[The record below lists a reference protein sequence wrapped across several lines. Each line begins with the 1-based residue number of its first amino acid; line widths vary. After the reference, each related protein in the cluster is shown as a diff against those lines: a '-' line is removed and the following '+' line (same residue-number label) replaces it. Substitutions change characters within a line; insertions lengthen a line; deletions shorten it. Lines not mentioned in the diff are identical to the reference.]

1 MPKAGDLSISHTQL
15 RTSQIN
21 QMTDKELQRLRRSE
35 LLEILLSQQ
44 KQIESLKKE
53 LAEAKKQIEDRKLVM
68 ARSGS
73 IAEAALKLNGI
84 FEAAQRA
91 ADQYLFSIGATDLS
105 KKSGYLTGL
114 DSTGI
119 TDADQSCYT
128 PNVPAQADPLS
139 EDNENRTDHEGET
152 GWSAYDDS
160 AAEQGTDRFQSRT
173 SKGSIKRKKQG
184 GHSSHERKN

>member
-1 MPKAGDLSISHTQL
+1 
-15 RTSQIN
+15 
-21 QMTDKELQRLRRSE
+21 MTDKELQRLRRSE

-53 LAEAKKQIEDRKLVM
+53 LAEAKEQLEDRKLVM

-91 ADQYLFSIGATDLS
+91 ADQYLFSVGATDLS
-105 KKSGYLTGL
+105 KKNGSLTGF
-114 DSTGI
+114 DATGI

-139 EDNENRTDHEGET
+139 DVNDPLSDVNESLQDDESESNGPVT
-152 GWSAYDDS
+152 DDS
-160 AAEQGTDRFQSRT
+160 IADRGTGSPSSQSRT
-173 SKGSIKRKKQG
+173 GSKKRKKQG
-184 GHSSHERKN
+184 GHSSYDRKS

>member
-1 MPKAGDLSISHTQL
+1 
-15 RTSQIN
+15 
-21 QMTDKELQRLRRSE
+21 MTDKELQRLRRSE

-53 LAEAKKQIEDRKLVM
+53 LAEAKEQLEDRKLVM
-68 ARSGS
+68 AQSGS

-105 KKSGYLTGL
+105 KKNGYLTGV
-114 DSTGI
+114 DTTGI

-139 EDNENRTDHEGET
+139 KADETQSNFEDDT
-152 GWSAYDDS
+152 GLSAHDES
-160 AAEQGTDRFQSRT
+160 VIEQGTDRPQSRT
-173 SKGSIKRKKQG
+173 SAGGRKRKKQG
-184 GHSSHERKN
+184 GHSSNDRKS

>member
-1 MPKAGDLSISHTQL
+1 
-15 RTSQIN
+15 
-21 QMTDKELQRLRRSE
+21 MTDKELQRLRRSE

-44 KQIESLKKE
+44 KQIESLKSE
-53 LAEAKKQIEDRKLVM
+53 LAEAKKQIEDRKLIL

-105 KKSGYLTGL
+105 GKTGHLTGS
-114 DSTGI
+114 DTTGI

-128 PNVPAQADPLS
+128 PNVPTQADPLS
-139 EDNENRTDHEGET
+139 TEDDGNPDGEE
-152 GWSAYDDS
+152 
-160 AAEQGTDRFQSRT
+160 AAADLVQEDGAVGQKAGESPARPYSGGK
-173 SKGSIKRKKQG
+173 KGKKRG
-184 GHSSHERKN
+184 GRSTNGRKS